1 MASSCLVQDPGGRVG
16 CKCCE
21 SSFPHTGAFAAT
33 EVLSGRR
40 RSPVLK
46 GAPEALVPVKL
57 LKGHRSLPA
66 RHTFQV
72 TATQQVCAPG
82 GRGLSAGLPPSAGT
96 RSPSPLALATF
107 APDTTAT
114 RPRCSPAPR
123 HVSSTRALRRHKNA
137 GLWEGAGFLCCPAV
151 PMSAASPAAEPRAL
165 GGASR
170 PGPRAVCAGLRT
182 GAWLAGADAK
192 AVAQVCPHPRAD
204 QPGCDSSACLGRPG
218 WRRGQGADLKHKDG
232 KGRNET

>member
-1 MASSCLVQDPGGRVG
+1 M
-16 CKCCE
+16 
-21 SSFPHTGAFAAT
+21 
-33 EVLSGRR
+33 
-40 RSPVLK
+40 
-46 GAPEALVPVKL
+46 PVKL

-114 RPRCSPAPR
+114 RLRCSPAPR

-170 PGPRAVCAGLRT
+170 PGPRAVCAGLQGLGSQGRT
-182 GAWLAGADAK
+182 PRRLPRFAPTPAQTSLAVTPQHAWAVLAGAEAK
-192 AVAQVCPHPRAD
+192 VRI
-204 QPGCDSSACLGRPG
+204 
-218 WRRGQGADLKHKDG
+218 
-232 KGRNET
+232 